1 MERINRMAMHE
12 MVYAALAAAGRK
24 LYEVLR
30 ARGEAHGRAAA
41 ARQLQGLS
49 DHLLRDIGLHRS
61 QIERAVRGERLWY

>member
-1 MERINRMAMHE
+1 MERVSRMEMHE
-12 MVYAALAAAGRK
+12 MVYAALAAAGRR
-24 LYEVLR
+24 LYALLQ
-30 ARGEAHGRAAA
+30 ARGEARGRAAA